1 MFAVYNNGS
10 VGFRSTA
17 DNLYELK
24 NVESIAPSEFKP
36 EEGFIQ
42 EFREK
47 NRNKEQKN
55 SQEAINI
62 YKQMSN
68 IDMSQEVYHAS
79 DIMTRDV
86 AYIDTKSTLQDAYD
100 LLSEHKVGQLPV
112 VSFGKKIV
120 GMINKKIILNL
131 LMDDL
136 ENSKSILNKKIE
148 DIYLQELITADPI
161 TDIRRIAKVMIDFKL
176 HAVPIVA
183 EDDTLVGIISKTD
196 IIKAVSNIPHL
207 QLWS

>member
-24 NVESIAPSEFKP
+24 NIESIAPSEFKP

-47 NRNKEQKN
+47 NKNKEQKN
-55 SQEAINI
+55 NQEAINI
-62 YKQMSN
+62 YKQIAN
-68 IDMSQEVYHAS
+68 IDMSQEVYHAA
-79 DIMTRDV
+79 DIMTREV
-86 AYIDTKSTLQDAYD
+86 AYIDSKSTIQKAFDM
-100 LLSEHKVGQLPV
+100 LSEHKVGQLAV

-120 GMINKKIILNL
+120 GMIDKKTILNL
-131 LMDDL
+131 LMNDL
-136 ENSKSILNKKIE
+136 ENSKNILNKKLD
-148 DIYLQELITADPI
+148 DIYLPELITADPI